1 MKKERKHYIGGL
13 LALLLL
19 CVFAACVLSVLL
31 AGAGTYRRLTER
43 DRASYDSRTA
53 TQYLATRIRQADR
66 QGAVSVRAFEGRD
79 ALVLTEEIDGELY
92 ETRIYYCDG
101 YLRELFTVAGADL
114 APEDGEK
121 ILPAGS
127 FLAYADDPAEGQLR
141 LRIQVANG
149 DWEEL
154 TLLLRAGRED
164 AA

>member
-31 AGAGTYRRLTER
+31 AGAGTYRKLTAR

-66 QGAVSVRAFEGRD
+66 QGAVSVRTFEGRD

-92 ETRIYYCDG
+92 ETCIYYCDG
-101 YLRELFTVAGADL
+101 YLRELFTAAGADL

>member
-31 AGAGTYRRLTER
+31 AGAGTYRKLTAR

-127 FLAYADDPAEGQLR
+127 FLAYADDPAEGLLR
-141 LRIQVANG
+141 LRIQTDNG
-149 DWEEL
+149 NWEEL

>member
-31 AGAGTYRRLTER
+31 TGAGTYRRLTER

-92 ETRIYYCDG
+92 ETCIYYCDG
-101 YLRELFTVAGADL
+101 YLRELFTAAGADL

-121 ILPAGS
+121 ILPAGG

-141 LRIQVANG
+141 LRIQTSNG
-149 DWEEL
+149 AWEEL
-154 TLLLRAGRED
+154 MLFLRAGRED

>member
-31 AGAGTYRRLTER
+31 AGAGTYRKLTAR

-101 YLRELFTVAGADL
+101 YLRELFTAAGADL
-114 APEDGEK
+114 LPEDGEK

-127 FLAYADDPAEGQLR
+127 FLAYAGDPAEGQLR
-141 LRIQVANG
+141 LRIQAANG

>member
-31 AGAGTYRRLTER
+31 AGAGTYRKLTAR

-53 TQYLATRIRQADR
+53 PQYLATRIRQADR

-92 ETRIYYCDG
+92 ETCIYYCDG
-101 YLRELFTVAGADL
+101 YLRELFTTAGADL

-141 LRIQVANG
+141 LRIQTDNG
-149 DWEEL
+149 NWEEL